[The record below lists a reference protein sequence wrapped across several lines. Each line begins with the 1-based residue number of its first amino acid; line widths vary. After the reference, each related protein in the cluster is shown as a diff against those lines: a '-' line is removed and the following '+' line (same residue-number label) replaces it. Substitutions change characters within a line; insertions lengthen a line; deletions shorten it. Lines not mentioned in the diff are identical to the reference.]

1 MTYRNPFP
9 TVDVIIDVDDHIV
22 LIERKH
28 TPVGWALPG
37 GFVDYG
43 ESVEDAAKREA
54 LEETS
59 LEVELDELLYVY
71 SNPSRD
77 ARQHNLSVVFIAHS
91 ITPIE
96 KMEAQDDARA
106 VKLFSFDAL
115 PVLCFD
121 HARII
126 EDYLAFKRH
135 NLRPKPGGNR

>member
-9 TVDVIIDVDDHIV
+9 TVDVIIDVDDQIV

-59 LEVELDELLYVY
+59 LEVDLEDLLYVY
-71 SNPSRD
+71 SNPARD
-77 ARQHNLSVVFIAHS
+77 ARQHNLSVVFIARS
-91 ITPIE
+91 ITPLHE
-96 KMEAQDDARA
+96 MVARDDARA
-106 VKLFSFDAL
+106 VKMFPIDDL
-115 PVLCFD
+115 PELCFD
-121 HARII
+121 HAKII
-126 EDYLAFKRH
+126 ADYLAFKRRGE
-135 NLRPKPGGNR
+135 RPKPGGSR